1 MPIKWIKQPDILNI
15 DENLRLVK
23 YHSDYSLALKWY
35 QDLETVWLVDGDEEI
50 YDETLL
56 EKMYKYLDSV
66 GELYFIEYKIEGE
79 FKPIGDVTFSKT
91 DLPIFIGEKGY
102 RGKGI
107 GKKVINTLINRA
119 KEFGYPEIGV
129 EKIYDFN
136 SNSKKLFTS
145 LGFKE
150 YTKRNKG
157 MEYILK
163 LK

>member
-1 MPIKWIKQPDILNI
+1 M
-15 DENLRLVK
+15 K

-50 YDETLL
+50 YDEALL

-79 FKPIGDVTFSKT
+79 FKHIGDVIFSKT
-91 DLPIFIGEKGY
+91 EFPIVIGEKGY

-119 KEFGYPEIGV
+119 KEFVYPEIGV
-129 EKIYDFN
+129 EEIYDFN

-157 MEYILK
+157 MGYILK